1 MDDRAKLARLVGLAA
16 TDAEKRGSP
25 YGGVIHQAAR
35 ELARIAPRL
44 RRPAH
49 RPPAGVVLRGLQ
61 APAPPVDGRVRPRS
75 T

>member
-35 ELARIAPRL
+35 ELARIAPRDDGGCRGCGGQL
-44 RRPAH
+44 TGRQRAWCSEACRRRH
-49 RPPAGVVLRGLQ
+49 RP
-61 APAPPVDGRVRPRS
+61 
-75 T
+75 